1 MSENRRGQPGKT
13 GNPRTA
19 SLLGQHEEPSA
30 VLIPGNGKECYKLL
44 CHPLLSGYSE
54 LRSHISHLMKT
65 WIVWQL
71 WAESDVASTGVL
83 F

>member
-19 SLLGQHEEPSA
+19 LLLGQHEEPSA

-65 WIVWQL
+65 WIVWHL
-71 WAESDVASTGVL
+71 WTESDVASTGVL